1 MDNQNTPLATTAIS
15 ATDAYTV
22 SAEGLRSI
30 VVTGDSDNRVD
41 IIILGDGYT
50 SSEIDTTFTS
60 DILDYLSYIFDDSAL
75 TQPFGRYENFFNIY
89 AVDVVSNESGADD
102 PTAGIVR
109 DTALDATYLFD
120 GITQRLLYV
129 NDTKA
134 TTAMDAALSGT
145 GITAEMRYVLVN
157 DTQYGGGGGYFAVY
171 AAGNGIAQEIALH
184 EVGHSFAG
192 LADEYGGIPQMYLGA
207 EPVEINV
214 TTNPA
219 GEKWAEWLGYVDPI
233 LGTVGAY
240 EGGGHYDFGI
250 YRPTLDSKM
259 RILGQPFDPI
269 AREEFILDFYDLV
282 DPLDGYDD
290 NAGTRYDVQSLSVD
304 TIDPAVIDV
313 DWTVNGKTFV
323 DVGETFSFAAYGFG
337 SGEYTV
343 TARAYDPTD
352 WVRGDR
358 SELEQT
364 VTWTVVNLDQNTA
377 PVITS
382 NGGNDAASLA
392 VPENSSF
399 VTIVTA
405 TDPDQ
410 TTPTYS
416 LSGGADQFLFTIDP
430 VTGVLSFNEAPDFE
444 SPEDSDVDN
453 SYIVEVQ
460 ATDGALSDFQTIFVE
475 VTDVTGAT
483 IMGTAAKDVI
493 DAVTTVPG
501 QSLPTGEEDTIYGA
515 GGKDAIQALGG
526 NDTVYG
532 GAGRDKIDG
541 GLGADVMYGGPGND
555 LYIVDNPGDLVI
567 ENFHQGSDRV
577 KSSISFVLGENIEN
591 LTLTG
596 SDDTVGIGNGS
607 ANTVTGNAGNN
618 VLSGE
623 RGKDTLRGKA
633 GDDILIGGEGFDIYA
648 GGPGA
653 DQFVFAEPFRASAD
667 RVTDFSSAQG
677 DCLAVYGDDY
687 GLATGVLPDSSYFA
701 LAKSSLADVDHG
713 RFLYKDANRT
723 LYWDADG
730 AVATSNATI
739 ATFDTAVTLS
749 ELDFLVL

>member
-1 MDNQNTPLATTAIS
+1 MHTQNTLFAIATS
-15 ATDAYTV
+15 AADADVV
-22 SAEGLRSI
+22 SASGLRP
-30 VVTGDSDNRVD
+30 VVLTGDSDNRVD
-41 IIILGDGYT
+41 IVLLGDGYT

-75 TQPFGRYENFFNIY
+75 TQPFGRYENFFNVY

-120 GITQRLLYV
+120 GITQRLLYL
-129 NDTKA
+129 NETKA
-134 TTAMDAALSGT
+134 TTAMNAALSGT

-157 DTQYGGGGGYFAVY
+157 DAQYGGGGGYFAVY
-171 AAGNGIAQEIALH
+171 AAGNDLAQEIALH

-192 LADEYGGIPQMYLGA
+192 LADEYGGIQEMYLGA

-219 GEKWAEWLGYVDPI
+219 GEKWAEWLGHVDPV

-240 EGGGHYDFGI
+240 EGGRFYDFGI

-259 RILGQPFDPI
+259 RSLEQPFDPI
-269 AREEFILDFYDLV
+269 AREEFILSFYELV

-290 NAGTRYDVQSLSVD
+290 NAGTRYGVQSLSVD

-313 DWTVNGKTFV
+313 DWTVNGQTFV
-323 DVGETFSFAAYGFG
+323 DAGEIFSFAEYGFG
-337 SGEYTV
+337 LGEYTV
-343 TARAYDPTD
+343 TAHAYDPTD

-364 VTWTVVNLDQNTA
+364 VTWTVINLDENTA

-392 VPENSSF
+392 LSENSSF

-405 TDPDQ
+405 TDLYQ

-416 LSGGADQFLFTIDP
+416 LSGGADQFLFTIEP

-444 SPEDSDVDN
+444 VPSDSDLDN
-453 SYIVEVQ
+453 SYVVEVE
-460 ATDGALSDFQTIFVE
+460 ATDGTLSDFQTIFVK
-475 VTDVTGAT
+475 VTDVVGAT
-483 IMGTAAKDVI
+483 IIGTAAKDVI

-501 QSLPTGEEDTIYGA
+501 QSLPTDEDDTINGA
-515 GGKDAIQALGG
+515 GGNDFILALGG
-526 NDTVYG
+526 NDTIYG

-541 GLGADVMYGGPGND
+541 GLGVDVMYGGLGND
-555 LYIVDNPGDLVI
+555 TYTVDNPDDLVT
-567 ENFHQGSDRV
+567 EKPNEGTDRV
-577 KSSISFVLGENIEN
+577 KSSVSFVVGENVEN
-591 LTLTG
+591 LTLSG
-596 SDDTVGIGNGS
+596 SDDTDG
-607 ANTVTGNAGNN
+607 TGNAGTNTLTGNAGSN

-623 RGKDTLRGKA
+623 GGKDTLRGKA
-633 GDDILIGGEGFDIYA
+633 GDDILIGGEGFDICA

-653 DQFVFAEPFRASAD
+653 DQLVFAEPSRASAD
-667 RVTDFSSAQG
+667 RVTDFSRDQG
-677 DCLAVYGDDY
+677 DRLAVYGDDY
-687 GLATGVLPDSSYFA
+687 GLAGGVLPDASYFA
-701 LAKSSLADVDHG
+701 HASSSLAEVDHG

-730 AVATSNATI
+730 SAATSNTRI
-739 ATFDTAVTLS
+739 ATFNTTVTLS
-749 ELDFLVL
+749 ESDFLVL

>member
-1 MDNQNTPLATTAIS
+1 MHTNTSLIS
-15 ATDAYTV
+15 ATSAADADV
-22 SAEGLRSI
+22 ASASGLRPI

-41 IIILGDGYT
+41 IILLGDGYT
-50 SSEIDTTFTS
+50 NSEIDTTFTS

-120 GITQRLLYV
+120 GATQRLLYV
-129 NDTKA
+129 DE
-134 TTAMDAALSGT
+134 TTATIAMNAALSGT
-145 GITAEMRYVLVN
+145 GIAAEMRYVLVN

-171 AAGNGIAQEIALH
+171 AAGNDVARDIALH

-192 LADEYGGIPQMYLGA
+192 LADEYGGIQRMYLGA
-207 EPVEINV
+207 EPSEINV

-219 GEKWAEWLGYVDPI
+219 GEKWAEWLGYVDPV

-240 EGGGHYDFGI
+240 EGGRYYDFGI

-259 RILGQPFDPI
+259 NILGQPFDPI
-269 AREEFILDFYDLV
+269 AREEFILGFYGLV

-290 NAGTRYDVQSLSVD
+290 NTGTRHGVQTLSVD
-304 TIDPAVIDV
+304 AIDPAVIHV
-313 DWTVNGKTFV
+313 DWTVNGQTFV
-323 DVGETFSFAAYGFG
+323 DAGEIFTFAAYGFG
-337 SGEYTV
+337 PGEYTV

-364 VTWTVVNLDQNTA
+364 VTWTVDNLDQNVA
-377 PVITS
+377 PMITS
-382 NGGNDAASLA
+382 NGGNDTAFLA

-399 VTIVTA
+399 VTTVTA

-410 TTPTYS
+410 TVPTYS
-416 LSGGADQFLFTIDP
+416 LSGGADQFRFTIDP
-430 VTGVLSFNEAPDFE
+430 VTGVLSFTEAPDFE
-444 SPEDSDVDN
+444 APKDSDFDN
-453 SYIVEVQ
+453 SYIVAVE
-460 ATDGALSDFQTIFVE
+460 ATDGTLSDFQTISVN
-475 VTDVTGAT
+475 VTDVVGAT
-483 IMGTAAKDVI
+483 IIGTAAKDVI

-501 QSLPTGEEDTIYGA
+501 QPLPTDEEDTIVGA
-515 GGKDAIQALGG
+515 GGKDIIQALGG

-532 GAGRDKIDG
+532 GAGRDKLDG
-541 GLGADVMYGGPGND
+541 GLGADSMYGGPGGD
-555 LYIVDNPGDLVI
+555 TYTVDNSDDRVI
-567 ENFHQGSDRV
+567 ENLHGGADRV
-577 KSSISFVLGENIEN
+577 KSSVSFTLGENVEN

-596 SDDTVGIGNGS
+596 DDDTDGTGNGS
-607 ANTVTGNAGNN
+607 ANTVTGNTGNN

-623 RGKDTLRGKA
+623 GGKDTLRGKA

-653 DQFVFAEPFRASAD
+653 DQFVFGAPSRTSAD
-667 RVTDFSSAQG
+667 NVTDFSSAQG
-677 DCLAVYGDDY
+677 DRLAIYGADY
-687 GLATGVLPDSSYFA
+687 GLDAGL
-701 LAKSSLADVDHG
+701 LADDYFGLACSTLADGDHG
-713 RFLYKDANRT
+713 RFLYNAPSMTLSWDPDGSAATANT
-723 LYWDADG
+723 
-730 AVATSNATI
+730 TI
-739 ATFDTAVTLS
+739 ATFSRAVTLS
-749 ELDFLVL
+749 ELDFLVI

>member
-1 MDNQNTPLATTAIS
+1 MHTQNTSPTTATS
-15 ATDAYTV
+15 AADADAV
-22 SAEGLRSI
+22 SASGLRP
-30 VVTGDSDNRVD
+30 VAVTGDSDNRID
-41 IIILGDGYT
+41 IILLGDGYT

-75 TQPFGRYENFFNIY
+75 TQPFGRYENFFNVY

-109 DTALDATYLFD
+109 DTALDASYLFD

-129 NDTKA
+129 NETKA
-134 TTAMDAALSGT
+134 TTAMNAALSGT

-171 AAGNGIAQEIALH
+171 AAGNGIAQDIALH

-192 LADEYGGIPQMYLGA
+192 LADEYGGFQEMYLGA
-207 EPVEINV
+207 EPLEINV

-240 EGGGHYDFGI
+240 EGGRYYDFGI
-250 YRPTLDSKM
+250 YRPTSDSKM
-259 RILGQPFDPI
+259 RSLGQPFDPI

-313 DWTVNGKTFV
+313 DWTVNGETFV
-323 DVGETFSFAAYGFG
+323 DAGETFNFAAYGFG
-337 SGEYTV
+337 PGEYTV

-364 VTWTVVNLDQNTA
+364 VTWTVDNLDENVA

-382 NGGNDAASLA
+382 NGGNDAACLA
-392 VPENSSF
+392 VPENSSL

-410 TTPTYS
+410 TAPSYS
-416 LSGGADQFLFTIDP
+416 LSGGADQFRFTIDP
-430 VTGVLSFNEAPDFE
+430 VTGVLSFKEAPDFE
-444 SPEDSDVDN
+444 APEDSDVDN
-453 SYIVEVQ
+453 SYIVEVE
-460 ATDGALSDFQTIFVE
+460 ATDGTLSDFQTIFVE
-475 VTDVTGAT
+475 VTDVDGAT
-483 IMGTAAKDVI
+483 IIGTAAKDVI
-493 DAVTTVPG
+493 DAVATVPG
-501 QSLPTGEEDTIYGA
+501 QLLPTDEEDTIYGA
-515 GGKDAIQALGG
+515 GGKDVIFALGG

-532 GAGRDKIDG
+532 GAGRDEIDG
-541 GLGADVMYGGPGND
+541 GLGADVMYGGRGND
-555 LYIVDNPGDLVI
+555 LYTVDSPGDLVI
-567 ENFHQGSDRV
+567 EKLHEGTDRV
-577 KSSISFVLGENIEN
+577 KSSVSFVLGENVEN
-591 LTLTG
+591 LTLAG
-596 SDDTVGIGNGS
+596 SDDTDGTGNGGT
-607 ANTVTGNAGNN
+607 NTLTGNAGNN

-623 RGKDTLRGKA
+623 GGKDTLKGKA

-653 DQFVFAEPFRASAD
+653 DQFVFAEPSRASAD
-667 RVTDFSSAQG
+667 RVTDFSRAQG
-677 DCLAVYGDDY
+677 DRLAVYSEDY
-687 GLATGVLPDSSYFA
+687 GLAAGVLPDASYFA
-701 LAKSSLADVDHG
+701 LANSSLADVDHG
-713 RFLYKDANRT
+713 RFLYKDANGT

-730 AVATSNATI
+730 SAATSNTKI

-749 ELDFLVL
+749 DSDFLVL

>member
-1 MDNQNTPLATTAIS
+1 MDNQNTPLTTAIS
-15 ATDAYTV
+15 AADAYTV
-22 SAEGLRSI
+22 SADGLRSI

-41 IIILGDGYT
+41 IIVLGDGYT

-60 DILDYLSYIFDDSAL
+60 NILDYLSYIFDDSAL

-102 PTAGIVR
+102 PTAGILR
-109 DTALDATYLFD
+109 DTALDASYLFD

-129 NDTKA
+129 NETKA

-171 AAGNGIAQEIALH
+171 AAGNGIARDIALH

-192 LADEYGGIPQMYLGA
+192 LADEYGGIPEVYLGT
-207 EPVEINV
+207 EPAEINV

-219 GEKWAEWLGYVDPI
+219 GEKWAEWLGYVDPV
-233 LGTVGAY
+233 LGPVGAY
-240 EGGGHYDFGI
+240 EGGRYYDFEI

-269 AREEFILDFYDLV
+269 ACEEFILDFYALV
-282 DPLDGYDD
+282 DPLDGYEE

-304 TIDPAVIDV
+304 TIDPAVINV
-313 DWTVNGKTFV
+313 DWTVNGQTFV

-430 VTGVLSFNEAPDFE
+430 VTGMLSFNEAPDFE
-444 SPEDSDVDN
+444 SPEDSDLDN

-493 DAVTTVPG
+493 DAMTTVPG

-515 GGKDAIQALGG
+515 ARKDVILALGG

-541 GLGADVMYGGPGND
+541 GLGADVMYGGPAND

-567 ENFHQGSDRV
+567 EKPHEGTDRV
-577 KSSISFVLGENIEN
+577 KSSVSFVLGENVEN

-596 SDDTVGIGNGS
+596 SDNTDGTGNGRS
-607 ANTVTGNAGNN
+607 NTLSGNAGNN
-618 VLSGE
+618 MLSGE
-623 RGKDTLRGKA
+623 RG
-633 GDDILIGGEGFDIYA
+633 DDVLIGGEGFDIYA

-653 DQFVFAEPFRASAD
+653 DQFVFAEPSRASAD
-667 RVTDFSSAQG
+667 SVTDFSSAQG
-677 DCLAVYGDDY
+677 DRLAAYGDDY
-687 GLATGVLPDSSYFA
+687 GLAAGLLPDASYFA
-701 LAKSSLADVDHG
+701 LASSSLADVDHG
-713 RFLYKDANRT
+713 RFLYRDGNRT

-730 AVATSNATI
+730 SAATSNTTI

-749 ELDFLVL
+749 ELDFFVL